1 MSESPSASVT
11 LPVMTRRRSAWLES
25 FRMGSVG
32 SAASRRAVG
41 GLARRIAR
49 GVVGAR
55 CAVDTGIKSRSDDG
69 VGEGTSG
76 SDGGVGVRPAG
87 GDAGEASVS
96 GLTRATTGAL
106 WTLRGPGAQRGRRAC
121 SRFSS
126 SCSSGSRRFV
136 AVSVPSA
143 ARVWSK
149 VRRAAQ
155 RSRTSRE
162 VSYEARNEPCAASR
176 YFARNALDA
185 AVAARCM
192 NRSALQRLSVSCD
205 TPRGRRA
212 RPAASAGLPKEQ
224 AIGLT
229 GCTPR

>member
-1 MSESPSASVT
+1 
-11 LPVMTRRRSAWLES
+11 
-25 FRMGSVG
+25 
-32 SAASRRAVG
+32 
-41 GLARRIAR
+41 
-49 GVVGAR
+49 VVGAR
-55 CAVDTGIKSRSDDG
+55 CAVDTGIRSRSDD
-69 VGEGTSG
+69 GEGTSG

-87 GDAGEASVS
+87 GNAGEASVS

-106 WTLRGPGAQRGRRAC
+106 GGLRGPGAQRGRRAC

-162 VSYEARNEPCAASR
+162 MSYEARNEPCAASR
-176 YFARNALDA
+176 YFARNALEV
-185 AVAARCM
+185 AVAARCTK
-192 NRSALQRLSVSCD
+192 RSALQRLSVTAHSD
-205 TPRGRRA
+205 GPAG
-212 RPAASAGLPKEQ
+212 AASSISMTAREQ

-229 GCTPR
+229 GCTPRCGSGQAPARSEPGRRPRRRSESQQAIPRRRRASRRSARGARRS